1 MFYAGRAAMSEKQTK
16 IGIILYRIGSRA
28 YFYLPFFTIYLHYLG
43 YRIFEISC
51 IMAVYGLASFLY
63 SLLPSSD
70 RVVNR
75 TSYRK
80 ALLFSE
86 LLKLVGLLFLF
97 IGTNAFVLAIGQFL
111 LGISFAIPEG
121 SDSKIIYSY
130 IKKSGFQEKTNGYM
144 FLSLLLSGL
153 IGSIL
158 FQINPRFPFL
168 FSIAAALLTMLHC
181 IVFLPENR
189 DKKQDNISYDE
200 IKNFRELPIEVKKV
214 IASYAVGRG
223 LSLAFFTGFLPYY
236 FGIELKLPAYIFILL
251 LSGYTLSGNLSA
263 NGIGRLKDKDKVK
276 FGFILFHSSILAVP
290 ILFLFKNIAA
300 IIIGT
305 ILLGTAVGISRPICF
320 VQIKEMEQF
329 TFLVGKMEKM
339 YAVVNFF
346 TLIIGGCLYER
357 FSLYGILIWMLC
369 IWGIYMIYYFYCSN
383 CIKPMKI
390 DRKNLRL

>member
-251 LSGYTLSGNLSA
+251 LSGNLSA